1 MDKQEILKI
10 VDHTLLKQQSTW
22 EEIKQL
28 CDEGIKYSTAS
39 VCIPPAISNM
49 FGFGKFL
56 VQ

>member
-28 CDEGIKYSTAS
+28 CNEGIKYSTAS
-39 VCIPPAISNM
+39 VCIPPA
-49 FGFGKFL
+49 
-56 VQ
+56 